1 MRAPFHAP
9 GASRLGR
16 NMSAA
21 NPAMQDYESTYRD
34 ATMDVPEFYN
44 FGFDVVDRWAEDRT
58 KLALISVDPSGEQSQ
73 QHTFWDLKMLSN
85 KFANTLR
92 DLGINKGDRVFVMLP
107 RIPQWYV
114 VLVAMMKLGVI
125 PMPATTL
132 CTPRDIE
139 YRINQAEAVAAI
151 TDLEN
156 APKVEEAAGACPSLK
171 HLIMAQGEKRGWLN
185 YDAQIENASTNLDG
199 VEKTRSDDPLLIY
212 FTSGTVGYPKM
223 VLHTQASYGLG
234 HVLTAKYWQ
243 DLGPTDLQWTL
254 SDTGWAKA
262 AYGKLFGQWAQGAA
276 IMQHDA
282 KGRFDAQQTLKMVGK
297 YGVTSF
303 CAPPTA
309 YRMMVLEDLTQ
320 FPMPNLR
327 HCTSAGEPLNP
338 EVMRQWEEGTGMV
351 IYDGYGQTETVLL
364 VGNYQCLPVRPG
376 SMGKPVP
383 GFVIGIV
390 DDYGSVLPDGEEG
403 QIAVRIK
410 PNRPVGLFKE
420 YWRDTEAMERSFVGD
435 WYLTGDKGYRD
446 EDGYY
451 WFVGLADDVIISA
464 GYRIGPFEVE
474 SALIEHPAVAESAVV
489 ASPDPVRGEIV
500 KAFVILKPGYV
511 SSDELVI
518 SLQDHVK
525 STTAPY
531 KYPRAI
537 DFVTEL
543 PKTISGK
550 IRRVELRE
558 AEVARARKE
567 TSGE

>member
-1 MRAPFHAP
+1 MKTAVP
-9 GASRLGR
+9 
-16 NMSAA
+16 N
-21 NPAMQDYESTYRD
+21 MQDYEAAYRD
-34 ATMDVPEFYN
+34 ASLEVPEYFN
-44 FGFDVVDRWAEDRT
+44 FGFDIIDRGAEDRT
-58 KLALISVDPSGEQSQ
+58 KLALISVDSTGEKAQ
-73 QHTFWDLKMLSN
+73 QHTFWDLKMQSN
-85 KFANTLR
+85 RFANVLS
-92 DLGINKGDRVFVMLP
+92 GMGVSKGERVFIMLP
-107 RIPQWYV
+107 RIPDWYV
-114 VLVAMMKLGVI
+114 VMLGMMKLGVV

-132 CTPRDIE
+132 CTPKDIE
-139 YRINQAEAVAAI
+139 YRINQAEATVVI
-151 TDLEN
+151 TDLDN
-156 APKVEEAAGACPSLK
+156 ASKVAEAAAGCSSLK
-171 HLIMAQGEKRGWLN
+171 YLIVIGGEKRGWLSFDQKMAESSPYLN
-185 YDAQIENASTNLDG
+185 G
-199 VEKTRSDDPLLIY
+199 VDRTRSDDPLLIY

-223 VLHTQASYGLG
+223 VLHTQASYGIG
-234 HVLTAKYWQ
+234 HVLTAKYWH
-243 DLGPTDLQWTL
+243 DLKATDLQWTL

-262 AYGKLFGQWAQGAA
+262 AYGKLFGQWTQGAA

-282 KGRFDAQQTLKMVGK
+282 KGRFDAGLTLRMIGK

-320 FPMPNLR
+320 YSMPELR

-338 EVMRQWEEGTGMV
+338 EVMKKWEDGTGLT

-376 SMGKPVP
+376 SMGKPIP
-383 GFVIGIV
+383 GFQIGIV
-390 DDYGSVLPDGEEG
+390 DDEGRDLPPGEEG
-403 QIAVRIK
+403 QIAVKVR
-410 PNRPVGLFKE
+410 PERPVGLFRE
-420 YWRDTEAMERSFVGD
+420 YWKDPEGMSRSFVGD

-446 EDGYY
+446 EDGYF
-451 WFVGLADDVIISA
+451 WFVGRADDVIISA

-511 SSDELVI
+511 SSDELVLSI
-518 SLQDHVK
+518 QDHVK
-525 STTAPY
+525 GATAPY

-537 DFVTEL
+537 EFVSEL

-558 AEVARARKE
+558 SELQRAKQE
-567 TSGE
+567 SST

>member
-1 MRAPFHAP
+1 
-9 GASRLGR
+9 
-16 NMSAA
+16 MSAA
-21 NPAMQDYESTYRD
+21 NPAMQDYEATYRD
-34 ATMDVPEFYN
+34 AKMDVPEFFN

-58 KLALISVDPSGEQSQ
+58 KLALISVDPSGEQAQ

-85 KFANTLR
+85 RFANALR
-92 DLGINKGDRVFVMLP
+92 DLGISKGDRVFVMLP

-114 VLVAMMKLGVI
+114 VMVGMMKLGVV

-132 CTPRDIE
+132 CTPKDIE

-171 HLIMAQGEKRGWLN
+171 YLIMAPGEKRGWLS
-185 YDAQIENASTNLDG
+185 YDESMEKASPNLEG
-199 VEKTRSDDPLLIY
+199 VERTRSDDPLLIY

-262 AYGKLFGQWAQGAA
+262 AYGKLFGQWTLGAA

-282 KGRFDAQQTLKMVGK
+282 KGRFDAQQTLEMVGK

-309 YRMMVLEDLTQ
+309 YRMMVLEDLRKYQ
-320 FPMPNLR
+320 MSNLR

-338 EVMRQWEEGTGMV
+338 EVMKKWQDGTGLT

-383 GFVIGIV
+383 GFEIGIV
-390 DDYGSVLPDGEEG
+390 DDYGSELPDGEEG
-403 QIAVRIK
+403 QIAVKVK
-410 PNRPVGLFKE
+410 PTRPVGLFKE
-420 YWRDTEAMERSFVGD
+420 YWKDPEAMERSFVGD

-446 EDGYY
+446 EDGYF
-451 WFVGLADDVIISA
+451 WFVGRADDVIISA

-489 ASPDPVRGEIV
+489 ASPDPIRGEIV

-525 STTAPY
+525 SATAPY

-558 AEVARARKE
+558 AEVERAGQE
-567 TSGE
+567 TPG

>member
-1 MRAPFHAP
+1 
-9 GASRLGR
+9 
-16 NMSAA
+16 MSAA
-21 NPAMQDYESTYRD
+21 NSAMQDYETTYRD

-44 FGFDVVDRWAEDRT
+44 FGFDVVDRWAKDRT
-58 KLALISVDPSGEQSQ
+58 KLALISVDPSGEEAE

-85 KFANTLR
+85 KFANALR
-92 DLGINKGDRVFVMLP
+92 DLGISKGDRVLVMLP

-114 VLVAMMKLGVI
+114 VLVGMMKLGVI

-156 APKVEEAAGACPSLK
+156 APKVEEAAGACASLK

-185 YDAQIENASTNLDG
+185 YEEQIENSSSILAG
-199 VEKTRSDDPLLIY
+199 VEHTRSDDPLLIY

-223 VLHTQASYGLG
+223 VLHTQASYGIG

-262 AYGKLFGQWAQGAA
+262 AYGKLFGQWTQGAA
-276 IMQHDA
+276 IMQHNA
-282 KGRFDAQQTLKMVGK
+282 KGRFDAQQTLKMVSK
-297 YGVTSF
+297 YGVTAF

-309 YRMMVLEDLTQ
+309 YRMMVLEDLKQ
-320 FPMPNLR
+320 FPAPDLR

-338 EVMRQWEEGTGMV
+338 EVMRQWEDGTGLT

-383 GFVIGIV
+383 GFVISIV
-390 DDYGSVLPDGEEG
+390 DDYGSELPDGEEG
-403 QIAVRIK
+403 QIAVKVK
-410 PNRPVGLFKE
+410 PNRPVGLFQE

-446 EDGYY
+446 KDGYF
-451 WFVGLADDVIISA
+451 WFVGRADDVIISA

-511 SSDELVI
+511 PSDELVI

-525 STTAPY
+525 SATAPY

-558 AEVARARKE
+558 AEVEKAGKE
-567 TSGE
+567 PSN